1 MGTILMMVGVLLC
14 AYGTFRL
21 VLGRHRV
28 DALIL
33 WGGLVDAGLLL
44 YGLGTGLPAGTVGAT
59 LELIYT
65 LPARILAWIALWAIC
80 PPQMVPE
87 VDSLRGMIRR
97 SPVTAGI
104 MCFSLLASLDVSPF
118 MTPEA
123 KHFVL
128 FTVAHHNLL
137 GGVLTAIPHTI
148 MLWLTA
154 ETIMAVCFAD
164 NSENSPGSVTVSRP
178 IWVNACIGALVILL
192 VLEGACR
199 NALTAN
205 VIAFC
210 GTDLASLPRIAFH
223 NLAAPTK
230 ILLVGAI
237 LLLLR
242 ACRWLPGTVTTWSW
256 ASVVLAAFSLGT
268 LIVTNEPP
276 IERLFSL
283 LASGVGVLV
292 FLYSVGYIENDER
305 KPGYY
310 SLLFL
315 TFAGINGVMLSSV
328 ICNLTV
334 FWEIMSW
341 SSFALIAWDRTH
353 KARRAAILYMV
364 ICGAG
369 AYLFT
374 PVLFTFGGMNLTL
387 LPGTGHIEILP
398 PVLVQLGLFLAFLGF
413 AAKAGLVPLHAW
425 LPAAHPEAP
434 SALSAPLSGVLTK
447 TGIFGIVMLLWS
459 MTGGDTLAELG
470 GGISGL
476 TGMGSVL
483 VVFGLITMFYG
494 EIGALRQTDIKRM
507 FAYSTIGQVGEIVA
521 VLGVGTWLAM
531 TGALTHVM
539 NHAIMKD
546 LLFLAAGVLILRAGS
561 RKLADLAGLAR
572 FMPWTA
578 TCMVIGLVAIM
589 GLPPFNGFVGK
600 YVMIVA
606 CIEAGHILL
615 AAALLIASLIGA
627 VYYMRV
633 VRVLVFE
640 APSEALRKRMEALES
655 AEIGWTMRLPLI
667 ILAGLCV
674 LLGIV
679 PQLGLSLVTPV
690 VDVFVQTGSIAAGSL
705 PGVSVQWPLYV
716 LLPMVGAILPILL
729 RRNPAWAAIASA
741 TVLVITTLL
750 VVFAANELNTLSF
763 CMALLVPFMGAVNLF
778 YARGYM
784 AHSHAQWRF
793 YVFFLFMTGGL
804 LGVAAS
810 DNLFSFFTFWE
821 IMSSWALYFAIAHE
835 GTPEALREALK
846 YFLFNIAGAACLFLG
861 VGILAG
867 IGGAVTF
874 TAVKEQLVQLAASPW
889 STAAMALLAV
899 GFVLKA
905 AQVSLRIDWQMH
917 PNLAP
922 TPVSGYISSVL
933 LKVAVFGL
941 VKLFFE
947 FGGLS
952 LAVPGIADPFH
963 QRTIMEIVAWAG
975 AFTLLYAALKA
986 MVQTKVKMVFIWS
999 TVSQIGY
1006 MVLGVALGTSLG
1018 VAGGLLH
1025 AANHMLFKD
1034 LLFLVAG
1041 AVMCASHREN
1051 LEDLGGLG
1059 RAMPVT
1065 MGCFALG
1072 ALAAAGIP
1080 PTNGFTSKW
1089 LIYQALMQEG
1099 EVILAL
1105 ISMLGSVVTLAYL
1118 VRFLHVVFLGQAS
1131 PHLTE
1136 CHEVARDMRIPML
1149 VLAALTVLTG
1159 VCPGLFLWVVNEI
1172 LVEYGF
1178 TALDVSLF
1186 GIDSGHGAWNAGLIS
1201 LLFIVAAGCV
1211 LYGLRRVLYGRPIRV
1226 LPPHACGLD
1235 ADEAFS
1241 RMQVEGVYQA
1251 FIRLMRLDGQCSSC
1265 IACRIIQRAAAVV
1278 WEQGSKGL
1286 RWCSGIREALVRPF
1300 RLEPLCP
1307 SEKTTYQED

>member
-65 LPARILAWIALWAIC
+65 LPARVLAWVSLWAMC
-80 PPQMVPE
+80 PPQTLPS

-97 SPVTAGI
+97 SPLTAGI
-104 MCFSLLASLDVSPF
+104 LCFSLLAALDVSPF
-118 MTPEA
+118 LTPEA

-128 FTVAHHNLL
+128 FTTAYHNLL
-137 GGVLTAIPHTI
+137 GGVLTAIPHTV

-154 ETIMAVCFAD
+154 ETIMAVCFSDRDAQAP
-164 NSENSPGSVTVSRP
+164 EVEPVSRP
-178 IWVNACIGALVILL
+178 IWVNACIIALTALL
-192 VLEGACR
+192 ILEGIGR

-223 NLAAPTK
+223 VLSKPTI
-230 ILLVGAI
+230 ILLLGAV

-242 ACRWLPGTVTTWSW
+242 ACRCLPGTVTVWSW
-256 ASVVLAAFSLGT
+256 ISVVFAAFSLGA
-268 LIVTNEPP
+268 IVVADAAP
-276 IERLFSL
+276 IERLFAL
-283 LASGVGVLV
+283 IAGAVGVLV
-292 FLYSVGYIENDER
+292 FLYSVGYIEDDER
-305 KPGYY
+305 KPSYY
-310 SLLFL
+310 FLLFL
-315 TFAGINGVMLSSV
+315 TFAGINGVSLSSV

-374 PVLFTFGGMNLTL
+374 PVLFTLGGMNLTL
-387 LPGTGHIEILP
+387 LPGTGHIETLP
-398 PVLVQLGLFLAFLGF
+398 PLLLQLGLFLAFLGF

-459 MTGGDTLAELG
+459 MTGGNILADLG

-476 TGMGSVL
+476 SGMGSVL
-483 VVFGLITMFYG
+483 VCFGLVTMFYG
-494 EIGALRQTDIKRM
+494 EIGALRQGDIKRM

-531 TGALTHVM
+531 TGALTHVL

-546 LLFLAAGVLILRAGS
+546 LLFLAAGALIVRAGS

-572 FMPWTA
+572 FMPWTT

-640 APSEALRKRMEALES
+640 EPSEALRQRVASLES
-655 AEIGWTMRLPLI
+655 TEICWTMRLPLV

-690 VDVFVQTGSIAAGSL
+690 VDVFVSTGSIVAGSL
-705 PGVSVQWPLYV
+705 PGVSVQWPPYV
-716 LLPMVGAILPILL
+716 VLPMVGAVLPLL
-729 RRNPAWAAIASA
+729 VRRNPVHAAIVSASL
-741 TVLVITTLL
+741 LVITTLF
-750 VVFAANELNTLSF
+750 VVFAADTLNTLSL

-784 AHSHAQWRF
+784 DHSHAQWRF
-793 YVFFLFMTGGL
+793 YVFFLLMTGGL

-835 GTPEALREALK
+835 GTPEALREAFK

-889 STAAMALLAV
+889 STAAMALLAI

-952 LAVPGIADPFH
+952 LAIPDIADPFH
-963 QRTIMEIVAWAG
+963 QRTIMELVAWAG

-1041 AVMCASHREN
+1041 SVMCATHRED
-1051 LEDLGGLG
+1051 LKDLGGLG

-1089 LIYQALMQEG
+1089 IIYQALMQEG
-1099 EVILAL
+1099 EIVLAL

-1118 VRFLHVVFLGQAS
+1118 VRFLHVVFLGQTA
-1131 PHLTE
+1131 PHLE
-1136 CHEVARDMRIPML
+1136 SCHEVPQSMRIPML
-1149 VLAALTVLTG
+1149 VLAGLTILTG
-1159 VCPGLFLWVVNEI
+1159 LCPGLFLWVINEI

-1178 TALDVSLF
+1178 AALDVSLF
-1186 GIDSGHGAWNAGLIS
+1186 GINSGHGAWNAGLIS
-1201 LLFIVAAGCV
+1201 LLFIVALGCS
-1211 LYGLRRVLYGRPIRV
+1211 LYILRRGLYGRPIRV
-1226 LPPHACGLD
+1226 LQPHSCGVD
-1235 ADEAFS
+1235 TREAFS

-1251 FIRLMRLDGQCSSC
+1251 FIRLMRLDGHCASC
-1265 IACRIIQRAAAVV
+1265 AGCQRIRRAALAVC
-1278 WEQGSKGL
+1278 EQCGKGW
-1286 RWCSGIREALVRPF
+1286 RWCEGMKDSLLKPF
-1300 RLEPLCP
+1300 RLEPLCTT
-1307 SEKTTYQED
+1307 EKTMYPED